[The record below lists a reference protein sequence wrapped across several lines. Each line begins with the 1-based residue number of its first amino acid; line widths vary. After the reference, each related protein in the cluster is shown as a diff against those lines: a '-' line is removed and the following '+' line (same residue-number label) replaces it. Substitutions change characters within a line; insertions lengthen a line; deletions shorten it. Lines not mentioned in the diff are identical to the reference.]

1 MANGLY
7 SILKNNVTTMF
18 TINYSHTISLANL
31 ILNSNLDQNWI
42 LKIESIEEIKE
53 EFKLQIPII
62 SNLLLEKIQLFKV
75 DETLENLTWGNHHWF
90 VN

>member
-1 MANGLY
+1 
-7 SILKNNVTTMF
+7 MF